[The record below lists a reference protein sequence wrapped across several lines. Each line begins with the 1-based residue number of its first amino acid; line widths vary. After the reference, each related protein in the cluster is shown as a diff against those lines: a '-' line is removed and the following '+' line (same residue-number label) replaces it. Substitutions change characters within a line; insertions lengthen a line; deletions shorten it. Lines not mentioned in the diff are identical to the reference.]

1 LNCLVSTL
9 QIRIDFYGEGSF
21 LRPSVSL
28 ALLWANRHG
37 NILKYRF
44 REPVFTATAGR
55 TRAGFYWKGNS
66 IRKGAFMK
74 KTVLLVDDDLDL
86 LDTYKTILEHEGFAV
101 LTATDSAEAM
111 KLAASNPIDVAVLD
125 VMMET
130 PTEGFELAREMRQNE
145 KTKRIALLMLTS
157 VNTHNEEIGSFVRF
171 TDSERDNKWL
181 PVDRFLDK
189 PVKPKDLVT
198 IVRTLSGAW
207 SFSR

>member
-1 LNCLVSTL
+1 M
-9 QIRIDFYGEGSF
+9 D
-21 LRPSVSL
+21 
-28 ALLWANRHG
+28 
-37 NILKYRF
+37 
-44 REPVFTATAGR
+44 
-55 TRAGFYWKGNS
+55 
-66 IRKGAFMK
+66 K
-74 KTVLLVDDDLDL
+74 KTVLLVDDEVDL
-86 LDTYKTILEHEGFAV
+86 LDAYKTILEHEGFAV

-130 PTEGFELAREMRQNE
+130 PTEGFELARAMRQNE
-145 KTKRIALLMLTS
+145 KTKRIALLMLTA

-171 TDSERDNKWL
+171 TDHDRDDKWL

-189 PVKPKDLVT
+189 PVKPKELAA